1 MNTIKDAIISIHPRY
16 ANAILDGQKTIE
28 LRRRIPAIP
37 IGTKLWIYATLP
49 VGAVIG
55 VATVDH
61 IFRGA
66 PSDIWMKYGDRAKI
80 SRAEF
85 DSYFTGVTEAI
96 AVSLTNAKRNP
107 DLVAIDQ
114 LRQLREGFH
123 PPQVMMSI
131 NIQEA
136 RYLQRLSNSKAA

>member
-28 LRRRIPAIP
+28 LRRRIPALP

-55 VATVDH
+55 VATVDR
-61 IFRGA
+61 IFRGT
-66 PSDIWMKYGDRAKI
+66 PSDIWGRFSNCAGI
-80 SRAEF
+80 SRADF
-85 DSYFTGVTEAI
+85 DSYFTRATEAI
-96 AVSLTNAKRNP
+96 ALSLTNARRNP
-107 DLVAIDQ
+107 ELVAIDQ

-131 NIQEA
+131 NNQEA
-136 RYLQRLSNSKAA
+136 RYLQRLSNAQAA